1 MAEILQNHGQIP
13 RLRVGRTR
21 AGVLRDPILFH
32 LAAEVLPK
40 GAEGFIIGYPLRLG
54 LPMDFPDRTLSSRFE
69 LKYWLHPSQ
78 QNAVREAIGPFVQPD
93 QFARLGRG
101 NSYAISSLYLDTRAH
116 DLYRTTVEGHKDRFK
131 LRIRSYSD
139 EPGTPVYLEIKR
151 RANQVVRKVRAR
163 VSRASAQSLLRGG
176 GMSLEDTDD
185 GAAEF
190 VREVRRLDATSVIR
204 VRYQREAYESVG
216 RDPVRIT
223 FDRDVMFKATQDDD
237 LSLGGTGWSA
247 TPTEGVILEVK
258 FTDNCPHWILA
269 MVGQLN
275 LESHSIPKY
284 VLSLGRSLTLTDR
297 AEHRQSR

>member
-1 MAEILQNHGQIP
+1 
-13 RLRVGRTR
+13 
-21 AGVLRDPILFH
+21 
-32 LAAEVLPK
+32 
-40 GAEGFIIGYPLRLG
+40 
-54 LPMDFPDRTLSSRFE
+54 MDSSDRTLSSRFE

-78 QNAVREAIGPFVQPD
+78 VRAVRESIGPFVQPD

-101 NSYAISSLYLDTRAH
+101 NSYPISSLYLDTRAH

-131 LRIRSYSD
+131 LRIRSYND

-163 VSRASAQSLLRGG
+163 VSRAGAQALLRVGS
-176 GMSLEDTDD
+176 MNQDNTDE

-190 VREVRRLDATSVIR
+190 IGEMRRLDATAVIR
-204 VRYQREAYESVG
+204 VRYQREAYESTG

-223 FDRDVMFKATQDDD
+223 LDSDVMFKPTLGDD
-237 LSLGGTGWSA
+237 LSLGGTGWST

-258 FTDNCPHWILA
+258 FTDNCPHWIVA

-275 LESHSIPKY
+275 LESLSIPKY
-284 VLSLGRSLTLTDR
+284 VLSLARSF
-297 AEHRQSR
+297 AEADAAAHRQAP